1 MFKRIELLIILAAL
15 AVVLTASPAWASSSY
30 AFTSFDGPN
39 STAGTTVDGISNSGD
54 IVGFSIDN
62 NDNVTNWIRNTN
74 GTFTILNTLPS
85 GSLANGI
92 NASRTVV
99 GQNGTSAFSLSN
111 NGVVTTLP
119 NFNGNTAAQIAF
131 GINDMGAIVGTYT
144 DGVTD
149 TSPGFIYW
157 NNQFTGLN
165 PVSNA
170 LSVNA
175 QGINNHGLVGG
186 FFSTDGISSHGFLY
200 DSLSQTF
207 SLLADPNGNDFLF
220 SQILGINDHNELAGY
235 YGTNNGSQ
243 HGFLYDIATGQYT
256 FLDDPL
262 AANINGVSITQIT
275 GISNSGEIT
284 GFYVGADGL
293 QHGFFAT
300 ATPEPSSLLLMGSG
314 VLGLVGVIRRKL
326 ST

>member
-1 MFKRIELLIILAAL
+1 MFKRIEMLVVLAAL
-15 AVVLTASPAWASSSY
+15 AVALMATPVWASSSY

-39 STAGTTVDGISNSGD
+39 SAAGTTVDGISNSGD
-54 IVGFSIDN
+54 IVGFSTDN

-74 GTFTILNTLPS
+74 GTFSILNTLPS

-92 NASRTVV
+92 NVSRTVV
-99 GQNGTSAFSLSN
+99 GQNGISAFSLNN

-119 NFNGNTAAQIAF
+119 NFNGTTVAQIAF
-131 GINDMGAIVGTYT
+131 GINDMGAVVGTYT
-144 DGVTD
+144 DGVTG

-157 NNQFTGLN
+157 NSQFTGLN
-165 PVSNA
+165 PVNNA

-175 QGINNHGLVGG
+175 QGINNHGLVAG
-186 FFSTDGISSHGFLY
+186 FFSTDGVSSHGFLY
-200 DSLSQTF
+200 DSVAQSF
-207 SLLADPNGNDFLF
+207 SLLADPNVNDFLF
-220 SQILGINDHNELAGY
+220 SQVLGINDQNEAVGY

-243 HGFLYDIATGQYT
+243 HGFLYNISTGQYT
-256 FLDDPL
+256 FLDDPSQSD
-262 AANINGVSITQIT
+262 INGVSITQIT

-293 QHGFFAT
+293 QHGFYAT

-314 VLGLVGVIRRKL
+314 LLGLVGVIRRKMA
-326 ST
+326 